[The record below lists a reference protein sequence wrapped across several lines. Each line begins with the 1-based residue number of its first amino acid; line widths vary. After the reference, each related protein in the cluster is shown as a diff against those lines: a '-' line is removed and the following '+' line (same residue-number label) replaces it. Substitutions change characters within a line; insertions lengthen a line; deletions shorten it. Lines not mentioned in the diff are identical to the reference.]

1 MEGYLNVLESNGN
14 ICLSLSNVPLT
25 GDLSESRLV
34 SVTEESLKD
43 IFNTSEVDEKCST
56 RLFLST
62 FNENGFSLSLFPLE
76 SYIILET
83 HKIEDINK
91 SAYSLRA
98 CRRHDGPLKKGEL
111 LDLLIKDIKEPT
123 LQTNLD
129 IVKYLIKDPLNER
142 QNKIID
148 LFCNFGI
155 NMVSLNKQY
164 KQGKCCNVN
173 ETVANVTT
181 PILEVILENKEVSEK
196 LGTTLGDTCVT
207 IMDLLEQTKE

>member
-1 MEGYLNVLESNGN
+1 MEGYLNILESNDN
-14 ICLSLSNVPLT
+14 ICLSLSNIPLT

-43 IFNTSEVDEKCST
+43 IFTVSEVDEKCST

-76 SYIILET
+76 SYIILES

-98 CRRHDGPLKKGEL
+98 CRRHDGPFKKGEL
-111 LDLLIKDIKEPT
+111 LDLMIKDIKEPT

-129 IVKYLIKDPLNER
+129 IVKYLLKDPLNEK

-148 LFCNFGI
+148 LFFNFGI
-155 NMVSLNKQY
+155 NMVSS
-164 KQGKCCNVN
+164 GKHCDLN
-173 ETVANVTT
+173 ETVANATT
-181 PILEVILENKEVSEK
+181 PILEAILGNKEVSEK

-207 IMDLLEQTKE
+207 IRDLLEQTKE

>member
-1 MEGYLNVLESNGN
+1 MEGYLNILESNDN
-14 ICLSLSNVPLT
+14 ICLSLSNIPLT
-25 GDLSESRLV
+25 GDLSESKLV

-43 IFNTSEVDEKCST
+43 IFTVPEVDEKCSS

-76 SYIILET
+76 TYTILET

-91 SAYSLRA
+91 SASSLRTY
-98 CRRHDGPLKKGEL
+98 RRHDGPFEKGEL
-111 LDLLIKDIKEPT
+111 LDLMIKDIKEPT

-129 IVKYLIKDPLNER
+129 IVKYLLKDPLNEK

-148 LFCNFGI
+148 LFFNFGI
-155 NMVSLNKQY
+155 NMVSIR
-164 KQGKCCNVN
+164 KQGKHCDFN
-173 ETVANVTT
+173 ETVANATT
-181 PILEVILENKEVSEK
+181 PILEAILGNKEVSEK

-207 IMDLLEQTKE
+207 IRDLLEQTKE